1 MDWGRIDR
9 LAERS
14 YRVRWWLLTRG
25 FALVVAGLM
34 MLHHDWKHVFDDL
47 NVYSRWGEGL
57 AGGVVPSADPMWQYP
72 PLAAFVFGGI
82 GLLGSAPWMFA
93 LLFVAVDVAV
103 TLVLAADAGRR
114 GRWHGYAAWLAA
126 PLLLGPILYGR
137 YDSLPTLFALAGLLA
152 VAAPV
157 AAGAILAVGGGIKVW
172 PAIMALAM
180 SRRDWFK
187 GAVGAAI
194 TCAVIVVTAAWAFP
208 SVISGFAENG
218 EARGLQTESVAALP
232 FVWARALGAAVPP
245 AFRYGSSEVNTPLAD
260 EIAPWLL
267 PLTAIGLLV
276 LIAARALGRLDHVP
290 VADIAFVT
298 ILWLMVT
305 SRVLSPQYNVWLVGM
320 AALVWAAGSRRMQL
334 ATLPV
339 AVTAVTAQLLYPFA
353 YADVI
358 DGGLVGVALHT
369 VRIGALLASLGLSI
383 WALLPTPAE
392 HEEQVDDAG
401 GRTLTQEGPASS
413 ATGTGAA
420 RVGARHAIRVPA
432 GTSSFAI
439 RPQAGARHATGPQ
452 AHARPHVNHT

>member
-9 LAERS
+9 LDGRIGRLSERG

-25 FALVVAGLM
+25 FVLVVAGLM

-57 AGGVVPSADPMWQYP
+57 ADGVVPSLDPMWQYP

-93 LLFVAVDVAV
+93 LLFIAVDVAV
-103 TLVLAADAGRR
+103 TLVLSADARRR
-114 GRWHGYAAWLAA
+114 GRWHGYAVWLAA
-126 PLLLGPILYGR
+126 PILLGPILYGR

-152 VAAPV
+152 IAAPV
-157 AAGAILAVGGGIKVW
+157 VAGAILAVGGGIKVW
-172 PAIMALAM
+172 PAIMALAI
-180 SRRDWFK
+180 SRRDWFR

-194 TCAVIVVTAAWAFP
+194 TSVVIVVTAAWAFP
-208 SVISGFAENG
+208 SVISSFASNG

-232 FVWARALGAAVPP
+232 FVWARLFGAWVPP
-245 AFRYGSSEVNTPLAD
+245 AYRYGSSEVNTSLAN

-267 PLTAIGLLV
+267 PLTAVGLV
-276 LIAARALGRLDHVP
+276 ILIVARALGRLDHVP
-290 VADIAFVT
+290 VADIAFVA
-298 ILWLMVT
+298 ILWLTVT

-339 AVTAVTAQLLYPFA
+339 AVTAVTAQILYPFA

-358 DGGLVGVALHT
+358 DGGLIGVVIHT
-369 VRIGALLASLGLSI
+369 VRIGALLASMGLSV
-383 WALLPTPAE
+383 WALGPA
-392 HEEQVDDAG
+392 HDDAEAVDG
-401 GRTLTQEGPASS
+401 SEDLLDRAGRETAQL
-413 ATGTGAA
+413 TGTPTG
-420 RVGARHAIRVPA
+420 GP
-432 GTSSFAI
+432 GTTRTA
-439 RPQAGARHATGPQ
+439 
-452 AHARPHVNHT
+452 

>member
-1 MDWGRIDR
+1 MHRGRFERWNARIESWDEPIGRLSDR
-9 LAERS
+9 R
-14 YRVRWWLLTRG
+14 YRLRWWLLTRG

-34 MLHHDWKHVFDDL
+34 MLQHDWKHVFDDL

-57 AGGVVPSADPMWQYP
+57 ADGIVPSADPMWQYP

-93 LLFVAVDVAV
+93 LLFLAVDVAV
-103 TLVLAADAGRR
+103 SLVLASDARRR
-114 GRWHGYAAWLAA
+114 GRWHGFAVWLAA

-137 YDSLPTLFALAGLLA
+137 YDSLPTFFALSGLLA

-172 PAIMALAM
+172 PAIMALAIA
-180 SRRDWFK
+180 RRDWFRGAI
-187 GAVGAAI
+187 GAVV
-194 TCAVIVVTAAWAFP
+194 TSVVIVVTAAWAFP
-208 SVISGFAENG
+208 SVISGFASNG

-232 FVWARALGAAVPP
+232 FVWARLFGAWVPP

-260 EIAPWLL
+260 QIAPVLL
-267 PLTAIGLLV
+267 PITAVGLVV
-276 LIAARALGRLDHVP
+276 LIVARALGRLDHVP

-339 AVTAVTAQLLYPFA
+339 VVTAVTAQLLYPFA

-358 DGGLVGVALHT
+358 DGGLLGVVIHT
-369 VRIGALLASLGLSI
+369 VRIFALLASLGLSV
-383 WALLPTPAE
+383 WALWPVRAAHPATPSAWE
-392 HEEQVDDAG
+392 PLGAIAG
-401 GRTLTQEGPASS
+401 QPSSS
-413 ATGTGAA
+413 APAA
-420 RVGARHAIRVPA
+420 NSQV
-432 GTSSFAI
+432 
-439 RPQAGARHATGPQ
+439 PQA
-452 AHARPHVNHT
+452 